1 MLKSKEQILECVRQ
15 LITEASEGD
24 TNAWFEINRW
34 VYARLQLDE
43 RRKKPRKVD
52 LLNKQNGLCYYCDGE
67 IKDIKGTDTHR
78 IDESR
83 WYDEGNVALVHRSC
97 HPRSSGRTQVT
108 FLNHHSSETKTVRS
122 RKRVFDAFT
131 RREFHG
137 LHQCYLTLLR
147 EGQLEE
153 MRKAR
158 KLAPFPQEDN
168 FGYYRMRRFY
178 PGRFIQEDDSGW
190 DKIHSSIQSS

>member
-1 MLKSKEQILECVRQ
+1 MLKSKEQILEYVRQ
-15 LITEASEGD
+15 LIAEASEGD
-24 TNAWFEINRW
+24 VNAWFEINRW

-52 LLNKQNGLCYYCDGE
+52 LFNKQHGLCYCCKGK
-67 IKDIKGTDTHR
+67 INDIKGTDR
-78 IDESR
+78 IDESQ

-108 FLNHHSSETKTVRS
+108 FLSLQSRKAKPTRS
-122 RKRVFDAFT
+122 RKRVFDAVT
-131 RREFHG
+131 RREFEG

-178 PGRFIQEDDSGW
+178 PGRFIQEDDSRW
-190 DKIHSSIQSS
+190 DEIHSST